1 MNFTELKVEILR
13 KGFTIPSFA
22 KAIGMAK
29 KTLYAKLEGKSTFSQ
44 TEIVAI
50 RNSLGLSDDRL
61 LEIFFTQK
69 VS

>member
-1 MNFTELKVEILR
+1 MNCTELKVEIVR
-13 KGFTIPSFA
+13 KGYTIPTFA
-22 KAIGMAK
+22 KTIGMAK

-50 RNSLGLSDDRL
+50 RNSLNLTDDRL
-61 LEIFFTQK
+61 LEIFFAQK

>member
-1 MNFTELKVEILR
+1 MNSTELKVEIVR
-13 KGFTIPSFA
+13 NGYTVPTFA

-50 RNSLGLSDDRL
+50 RNSLNLTDERL
-61 LEIFFTQK
+61 LEIFFARK